1 MSDQQLTQIQQQLL
15 AITRQFLLEQEVE
28 RALYTVSLDA
38 SLERQLGIDSLSKVE
53 LFHRV
58 ERALGVRFSDK
69 VMAQADSLAQIA
81 VAALS
86 AKPSKSAKRSA
97 IVPALESVSVDLS
110 KVTTLQ
116 EALLQYAMNEPARP
130 HIYFIND
137 DDSDTVFTYGQLLAG
152 AANIASALIR
162 HGIQP
167 GHTVALMLPTG
178 AQFFQSF
185 MGILYAGAIPV
196 PIYPPFRPD
205 QLAEYAV
212 RETKILRNA
221 EVRCLITFSK
231 AQTLGKI
238 LRAQVPSLTT
248 VTTATQLLSHKGT
261 LPHIAYQSDHSAL
274 IQYTS
279 GSTGDPK
286 GVLLTH
292 ANILANITAVGDAID
307 LQATDV
313 IATWLPLYHDMGLMS
328 WLGGLYYGIPIT
340 MLSPIAFIHRPER
353 WLWAIHF
360 HRATISAGPNFAYEL
375 LIRKVDTHAL
385 AGLDLSCWRLALNGA
400 EPVKASTLKAFYQK
414 FKPYALREQTPFPVY
429 GLAENTVALAFPPLH
444 TSPRIDYVARQPFS
458 QLGLASPS
466 SAKDALAFVS
476 TGKVIPRHEL
486 RITDDDD
493 QILPER
499 QVGHIQ
505 FRGPSAMQ
513 GYYRNPK
520 ATAQVRHG
528 DWWDTGDL
536 GYLAEGDLFV
546 TGRKKDLIIKAGR
559 NFYPD
564 TIEDV
569 VAGVEGIR
577 KGCVA
582 AFGAM
587 NAELGTEQ
595 MVIVA
600 ESHWQS
606 PESLTRLTEQV
617 VRQVTLALGVPPDDV
632 LIVKP
637 HTIPKTSS
645 GKLQRSACK
654 QAYLQG
660 TLVQQR
666 KSVYWQAFKL
676 RGQAMGRQLLHYA
689 RNIAKFCYTAYIS
702 VLIAILIIPI
712 ILSILAVPYRQAARN
727 VKYSAR
733 LLLKLSFC
741 PLTLQGKQNLPRAQ
755 QPAIYCVN
763 HASYVDFVVL
773 LAILPAGTLFI
784 GKQELLHIPVIG
796 RVLRKLRLIA
806 INRWEFSKNIEDSRR
821 IQEILNQRH
830 SIQVFPE
837 GTFTYASGLRP
848 FKTGAFHLAVTTQ
861 TPICP
866 IALRHTRELL
876 RAGSFLLNPRRIT
889 VTIGSLLKP
898 HSYDWQ
904 EVIRLRLAT
913 HKQIEQH
920 CGEPSIDILAA
931 GPEVE

>member
-1 MSDQQLTQIQQQLL
+1 MTDRQLTQIQQQLL

-53 LFHRV
+53 LFHRI
-58 ERALGVRFSDK
+58 EQALGIRFSDK

-81 VAALS
+81 AAALS
-86 AKPSKSAKRSA
+86 AKPSQTANRAA
-97 IVPALESVSVDLS
+97 IVPALTSVSVDLS

-130 HIYFIND
+130 HIYFVND
-137 DDSDTVFTYGQLLAG
+137 DDSDTILTYGQLLAG
-152 AANIASALIR
+152 AANIASALIQ

-205 QLAEYAV
+205 QLEEYAV

-221 EVRCLITFSK
+221 EVRCLITYSK

-238 LRAQVPSLTT
+238 LRAQVPSLIT
-248 VTTATQLLSHKGT
+248 VTTATQLLSTKGT

-307 LQATDV
+307 LQATDG

-375 LIRKVDTHAL
+375 LIHKVDTHAL

-400 EPVKASTLKAFYQK
+400 EPVKARTLKDFYQK
-414 FKPYALREQTPFPVY
+414 FKPYSLREQALFPVY
-429 GLAENTVALAFPPLH
+429 GLAENTVALAFPPLQQP
-444 TSPRIDYVARQPFS
+444 PRVDYVARLPFI
-458 QLGLASPS
+458 QQGLANPS

-476 TGKVIPRHEL
+476 AGRAIPGHEL
-486 RITDDDD
+486 RIADDDD
-493 QILPER
+493 QVLPER

-513 GYYRNPK
+513 GYYRNPS
-520 ATAQVRHG
+520 ATAQVQHG
-528 DWWDTGDL
+528 SWWDTGDL
-536 GYLAEGDLFV
+536 GYLAEQDLFV

-569 VAGVEGIR
+569 VAAIEGIR

-587 NAELGTEQ
+587 NTQLGTEQ

-606 PESLTRLTEQV
+606 KESRTQLTEQIIQ
-617 VRQVTLALGVPPDDV
+617 QVTLALGVPPDDV
-632 LIVKP
+632 LIVKA

-660 TLVQQR
+660 TLIQQR
-666 KSVYWQAFKL
+666 KSVHWQALKL

-689 RNIAKFCYTAYIS
+689 HNIAKFCYTAYIGL
-702 VLIAILIIPI
+702 LIAILIVPI
-712 ILSILAVPYRQAARN
+712 LLLIMALPYRQAAKS
-727 VKYSAR
+727 VKYSAQ

-741 PLTLQGKQNLPRAQ
+741 PLTLQGKQNLPGQ

-784 GKQELLHIPVIG
+784 GKQELLRIPVIG
-796 RVLRKLRLIA
+796 RVLRKLQFIA
-806 INRWEFSKNIEDSRR
+806 INRWEFSKNIDDSRR
-821 IQEILNQRH
+821 IQGILGKRR
-830 SIQVFPE
+830 SILMFPE

-848 FKTGAFHLAVTTQ
+848 FKTGAFHLAVTSQ

-876 RAGSFLLNPRRIT
+876 RAGSYLLNPGRIT